1 MGYKAWQ
8 LGNPGGSLY
17 SFYDLLRRRLN
28 HKLVSYLLT
37 AGIPE
42 SACVVL
48 EAGSGPAF
56 ATSILSCDE
65 RVGLAVAIDIDIE
78 ALKEAR
84 LRDKC
89 LNVVVADLEN
99 LPFRS
104 DCIGLVWNSSTL
116 EHLLTPNRA
125 LLEMTRVTTA
135 GGNVFVGVP
144 NVYGPLGFQKL
155 LPESSIGTWIGS
167 TFYRSELHSLMK
179 EVNLEPQDSIYYF
192 FRFFVGVLA
201 RKVSFPGSFP
211 SSCGKKC

>member
-1 MGYKAWQ
+1 VGYKAWQ
-8 LGNPGGSLY
+8 LGDPGGSLY
-17 SFYDLLRRRLN
+17 GFFDLLRRRLN

-37 AGIPE
+37 TGIPE
-42 SACVVL
+42 ASCVVL

-56 ATSILSCDE
+56 ATSILSCDN

-78 ALKEAR
+78 ALKQAR
-84 LRDKC
+84 LRDEC

-116 EHLLTPNRA
+116 EHLPTPNRA
-125 LLEMTRVTTA
+125 LSEMTRVTMT

-144 NVYGPLGFQKL
+144 NLYGPLGFQKL
-155 LPESSIGTWIGS
+155 LPESSIGTWIGT
-167 TFYRSELHSLMK
+167 TFDKHELHGLMK
-179 EVNLEPQDSIYYF
+179 RQNLEPRDSIYYF

-201 RKVSFPGSFP
+201 RKASFSTTLSDPY
-211 SSCGKKC
+211 GKKC